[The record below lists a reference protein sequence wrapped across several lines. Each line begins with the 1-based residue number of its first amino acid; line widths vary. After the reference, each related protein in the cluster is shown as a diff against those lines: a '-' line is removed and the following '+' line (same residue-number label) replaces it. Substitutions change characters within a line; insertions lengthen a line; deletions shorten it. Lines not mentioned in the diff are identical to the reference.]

1 MDWRRYYRED
11 EQREIK
17 AKQQRKIRFPAQ
29 LYHLAKQTGRT
40 LPNFQRIE
48 AAKQANLPLLT
59 VDIQALTALVNGQID
74 IQALTAL
81 VNGQNKPTMSR
92 SLPLSHRHRS
102 TAVRKAHGKSAR
114 QRLRELLR
122 RYDGL
127 VQSGEAVGTMQFEK
141 HRRYRAKAAAVL
153 NDPQAKNHTLI
164 KQANYLE
171 GQIERLQERIEQ
183 RSNW

>member
-1 MDWRRYYRED
+1 
-11 EQREIK
+11 
-17 AKQQRKIRFPAQ
+17 
-29 LYHLAKQTGRT
+29 
-40 LPNFQRIE
+40 
-48 AAKQANLPLLT
+48 
-59 VDIQALTALVNGQID
+59 
-74 IQALTAL
+74 
-81 VNGQNKPTMSR
+81 MSR
-92 SLPLSHRHRS
+92 SLPPSHRHRS
-102 TAVRKAHGKSAR
+102 TTVRKARVKSAR
-114 QRLRELLR
+114 QRLQELLR

-153 NDPQAKNHTLI
+153 NDPQAKTHTLI

>member
-1 MDWRRYYRED
+1 MGQTMDWRRYYRED
-11 EQREIK
+11 EQREIQ

-29 LYHLAKQTGRT
+29 LYHLAKQTGRP

-59 VDIQALTALVNGQID
+59 VDIQALTALVNGQ
-74 IQALTAL
+74 T
-81 VNGQNKPTMSR
+81 KPVMSR
-92 SLPLSHRHRS
+92 SLPPSHRHRS
-102 TAVRKAHGKSAR
+102 TTVRKAHVKSAR
-114 QRLRELLR
+114 QRLQELLR

-153 NDPQAKNHTLI
+153 NDPQAKPILN
-164 KQANYLE
+164 
-171 GQIERLQERIEQ
+171 
-183 RSNW
+183 

>member
-1 MDWRRYYRED
+1 MGQTMDWRRYYRED
-11 EQREIK
+11 EQREIQ

-29 LYHLAKQTGRT
+29 LYHLAKQTGRP

-59 VDIQALTALVNGQID
+59 VDVQALTALVNGQ
-74 IQALTAL
+74 T
-81 VNGQNKPTMSR
+81 KPVMSR
-92 SLPLSHRHRS
+92 SLPPSHRHRS
-102 TAVRKAHGKSAR
+102 TTVRKAHVKSAR
-114 QRLRELLR
+114 QRLQELLR

-153 NDPQAKNHTLI
+153 NDPQAKTHTLI